1 METKEIFIN
10 PDNIDASLANE
21 AGSIL
26 KNGGLV
32 AFPTETVYGLGAN
45 AFDDVAVGSIFTA
58 KGRPNDNP
66 LIVHV
71 ASKEDVEELVESVSE
86 KAKLVMDKFWPG
98 PISIIMKKSDKIG
111 DAVSAGL
118 DTVAVRMPSH
128 PVALALIKA
137 AGVPVAAPSANT
149 SGKPSPTSAK
159 HVREDMYGKI
169 DMIVDG
175 GRCLVGVESTVLDL
189 SGDEAVILRP
199 GGITA
204 SMLES
209 VIGKVKYSKQ
219 HVADENT
226 PRCPGMKYRHYAPKA
241 SVYVLEYK
249 NELDKERVDEM
260 ICEHKKNGAR
270 VGILDCA
277 DNGFICGADRYTCCG
292 ESSKKYAENLFY
304 LLRDFDENGIDVI
317 LCPMNFCDDM
327 SNAVK
332 NRLYKAASNNILNF
346 EKGNDEH
353 R

>member
-1 METKEIFIN
+1 METKEIVIN
-10 PDNIDASLANE
+10 ADNIDNSLAFQ
-21 AGSIL
+21 AGNIL
-26 KNGGLV
+26 KLGGLV

-45 AFDDVAVGSIFTA
+45 ALDEAAVKAIFDA

-71 ASKEDVEELVESVSE
+71 ASKDDVASLVESVSE
-86 KAKLVMDKFWPG
+86 KARLVMDNFWPG
-98 PISIIMKKSDKIG
+98 PVSIIMKKSDKIG

-128 PVALALIKA
+128 PVALAVIA
-137 AGVPVAAPSANT
+137 ASGVPVAAPSANT

-159 HVREDMYGKI
+159 HVREDMQGKI

-175 GRCLVGVESTVLDL
+175 GRCSVGVESTVLDL

-199 GGITA
+199 GAITA
-204 SMLES
+204 SMLEG
-209 VIGKVKYSKQ
+209 VIGKVKYSKK
-219 HVADENT
+219 HVPDEKT

-249 NELDKERVDEM
+249 KELDIERVRKM
-260 ICEHKKNGAR
+260 ISDYQKNGMR
-270 VGILDCA
+270 VGVLDCS
-277 DNGFICGADRYTCCG
+277 DNGGAYSGDYYACGGKT
-292 ESSKKYAENLFY
+292 SKAYAENLFY
-304 LLRDFDENGIDVI
+304 LLRSFDEHGMDII

-346 EKGNDEH
+346 EKGIDEH
-353 R
+353 

>member
-10 PDNIDASLANE
+10 PNNIDALLASE
-21 AGSIL
+21 AGNIL

-45 AFDDVAVGSIFTA
+45 AFDDAAVKSIFTA

-71 ASKEDVEELVESVSE
+71 ASKEDVEELVEFVPK

-98 PISIIMKKSDKIG
+98 PVSIIMKKSKKIG

-128 PVALALIKA
+128 PVALAVIKA
-137 AGVPVAAPSANT
+137 SGVPVAAPSANT

-159 HVREDMYGKI
+159 HVSEDMNGKI

-175 GRCLVGVESTVLDL
+175 GRCTVGVESTVLDL

-199 GGITA
+199 GGITRG
-204 SMLES
+204 MLED

-249 NELDKERVDEM
+249 NELDKKRVCEM
-260 ICEHKKNGAR
+260 ICEHKKKGAR
-270 VGILDCA
+270 VGVLDCA
-277 DNGFICGADRYTCCG
+277 DNGNGYGADIYTCAG
-292 ESSKKYAENLFY
+292 ESSEKYAENLFY
-304 LLRDFDENGIDVI
+304 LLRDFDQKGIDVI

-332 NRLYKAASNNILNF
+332 NRLYKAAANNILNF
-346 EKGNDEH
+346 EK
-353 R
+353 RK